1 MTFFLILKMMK
12 NLFIL
17 LITALT
23 LGSCSSSGQK
33 IDVRWATFNIRY
45 DNPSD
50 APNDWQSRKDRVAQ
64 YILDEQIDIVGMQE
78 VLHNQFLDL
87 QAALPGYAGVGV
99 GRDDGKTAGE
109 YAPLFFREDKYEV
122 LDSNTF
128 WLAENPDSVG
138 MMGWDAVCT
147 RIATWAKL
155 KDKASGK
162 VFMAVNTHFD
172 HVGTE
177 ARRQSALLIIR
188 KIKEIVGD
196 RPAVLTGD
204 FNVTDESDAYRTI
217 TTNEFVL
224 LDAHK
229 VAQKVEGIGYTFHDF
244 DRYPMEKRT
253 KIDFVFVTPTIA
265 VKHSEI
271 PAEVPEAL
279 LSDHNPQ
286 VVQLEF

>member
-1 MTFFLILKMMK
+1 MK
-12 NLFIL
+12 NLLIIL
-17 LITALT
+17 AAVL
-23 LGSCSSSGQK
+23 LGGGCSSSEQK

-87 QAALPGYAGVGV
+87 KTALPQYEGIGV

-109 YAPLFFREDKYEV
+109 YAPIFFHKDKYEV

-128 WLAENPDSVG
+128 WLSENPDSVG
-138 MMGWDAVCT
+138 KMGWDAVCT

-155 KDKASGK
+155 KDKTSGK

-172 HVGTE
+172 HVGE
-177 ARRQSALLIIR
+177 VARRESALLIIR

-204 FNVTDESDAYRTI
+204 FNVTEDSDAYRTI

-224 LDAHK
+224 LDA
-229 VAQKVEGIGYTFHDF
+229 QKAAATVEGIDYTFHDF

-253 KIDFVFVTPTIA
+253 KIDFVFVTPSIK
-265 VKHSEI
+265 VKHTEI
-271 PAEVPEAL
+271 PDVVPDAL

-286 VVQLEF
+286 VVELVF